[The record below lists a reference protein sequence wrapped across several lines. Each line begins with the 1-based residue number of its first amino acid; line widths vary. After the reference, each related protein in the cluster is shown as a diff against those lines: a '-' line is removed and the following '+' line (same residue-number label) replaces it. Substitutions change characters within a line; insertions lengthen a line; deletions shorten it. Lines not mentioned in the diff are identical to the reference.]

1 MCMANTISS
10 SQKPLPRATI
20 ARFDNP
26 PPCLKS
32 FSKVFPESHD
42 PFGLHSYSD
51 FLFQPWAN
59 PMYFCE
65 TCRLF
70 WQNPAHYAS
79 QTEICR
85 PVCLF
90 YTNNLRCKFDKSA

>member
-10 SQKPLPRATI
+10 SQKPLLRVTI

-32 FSKVFPESHD
+32 FSKVFPESRD
-42 PFGLHSYSD
+42 PFGLDSYSD

-59 PMYFCE
+59 PIHCCE
-65 TCRLF
+65 ANCNTPKLSLLPLVFINVSTHPQLTYQKC
-70 WQNPAHYAS
+70 NYS
-79 QTEICR
+79 
-85 PVCLF
+85 
-90 YTNNLRCKFDKSA
+90 Y